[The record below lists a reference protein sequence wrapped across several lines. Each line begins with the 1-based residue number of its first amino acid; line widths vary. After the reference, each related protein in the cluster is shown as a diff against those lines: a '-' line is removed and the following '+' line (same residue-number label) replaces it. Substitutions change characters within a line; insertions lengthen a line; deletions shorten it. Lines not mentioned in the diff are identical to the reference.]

1 MSLELTISEAI
12 KTAMRAKDK
21 VALDSL
27 RAVKAQILLLKTEAL
42 GKEVSPEQEIAILQR
57 MVKQRKD
64 SYDQFSAQG
73 RNDLAEVE
81 EAQMKIIEQFL
92 PKQLSPEELEAEMKA
107 IIAETGAESMK
118 DLGKVMGIASK
129 NLAGKSDGKSIS
141 EMAKK
146 LLSLKKPENNFR
158 ASLCT
163 YNMNLLSFIFEHSE
177 LSEMLFKLLNFR
189 SYNCT
194 TIRL

>member
-1 MSLELTISEAI
+1 MSLENTINEAI

-27 RAVKAQILLLKTEAL
+27 RAVKSQIQLLKTETL
-42 GKEVSPEQEIAILQR
+42 GAEVSAEQEIAILQR

-64 SYDQFSAQG
+64 SYEQFSAQG

-92 PKQLSPEELEAEMKA
+92 PKQLSAEELEAEMKN
-107 IIAETGAESMK
+107 IIVETGAESLK
-118 DLGKVMGIASK
+118 DLGKVMGAASK
-129 NLAGKSDGKSIS
+129 SLAGKSDGKSIS

-146 LLSLKKPENNFR
+146 LLS
-158 ASLCT
+158 
-163 YNMNLLSFIFEHSE
+163 
-177 LSEMLFKLLNFR
+177 
-189 SYNCT
+189 
-194 TIRL
+194 

>member
-1 MSLELTISEAI
+1 MSLENTISEAI

-27 RAVKAQILLLKTEAL
+27 RAVKSQILLLKTEAR
-42 GKEVSPEQEIAILQR
+42 GAEVTEEQEIAILQR

-64 SYDQFSAQG
+64 SYDQFTAQG

-92 PKQLSPEELEAEMKA
+92 PKQLSAEELEAEMKN

-118 DLGKVMGIASK
+118 DLGKVMAAASQS
-129 NLAGKSDGKSIS
+129 LAGKSDGKSIS
-141 EMAKK
+141 EMAKR
-146 LLSLKKPENNFR
+146 LLS
-158 ASLCT
+158 
-163 YNMNLLSFIFEHSE
+163 
-177 LSEMLFKLLNFR
+177 
-189 SYNCT
+189 
-194 TIRL
+194 

>member
-1 MSLELTISEAI
+1 MSLENTINEAI

-27 RAVKAQILLLKTEAL
+27 RAVKSQIQLLKTETL
-42 GKEVSPEQEIAILQR
+42 GAEVSEEQEIAILQR

-64 SYDQFSAQG
+64 SCEQFSAQG

-92 PKQLSPEELEAEMKA
+92 PKQLSAEELEAEMKN
-107 IIAETGAESMK
+107 IIAETGAGSIK
-118 DLGKVMGIASK
+118 DLGKVMGVASK
-129 NLAGKSDGKSIS
+129 SLAGKSDGKSIS

-146 LLSLKKPENNFR
+146 LLS
-158 ASLCT
+158 
-163 YNMNLLSFIFEHSE
+163 
-177 LSEMLFKLLNFR
+177 
-189 SYNCT
+189 
-194 TIRL
+194 

>member
-1 MSLELTISEAI
+1 MSLENTINEAI

-27 RAVKAQILLLKTEAL
+27 RAVKAQIQLLKTESL
-42 GKEVSPEQEIAILQR
+42 GAEVSPEQEIAILQR

-64 SYDQFSAQG
+64 SFDQFSAQG

-92 PKQLSPEELEAEMKA
+92 PKQLSAEELEAEMKQ
-107 IIAETGAESMK
+107 IIAETGAESVK
-118 DLGKVMGIASK
+118 DLGKVMGVASK

-146 LLSLKKPENNFR
+146 LLS
-158 ASLCT
+158 
-163 YNMNLLSFIFEHSE
+163 
-177 LSEMLFKLLNFR
+177 
-189 SYNCT
+189 
-194 TIRL
+194 